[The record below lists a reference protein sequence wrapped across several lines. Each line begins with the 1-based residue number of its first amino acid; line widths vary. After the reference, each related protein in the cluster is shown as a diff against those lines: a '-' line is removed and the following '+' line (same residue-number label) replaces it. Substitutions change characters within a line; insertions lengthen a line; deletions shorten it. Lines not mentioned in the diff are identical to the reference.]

1 MTDQEVTYQP
11 AEISTIKHITNNIN
25 EFKGDQLQTYNSIIA
40 KYPLPNQLTQINSQ
54 IRLHTWY
61 LLDTVIADLVNIIKF
76 ATREFTKIYTNARS
90 SASATNQT
98 INIGNSRQLNRQQL
112 DITKINTNIYILP
125 LDFKKELTRADY
137 DLLLTPDPEKTVNP
151 GLINSG
157 LCTTGD
163 IYNRNIFIYRSCEM
177 GFVLLHEL
185 IHNYNIEYL
194 FIDNADYDKINEYL
208 TQTFKIDDPISTE
221 AGTDAIAH
229 VLWLK
234 YLYEHTYK
242 SNTKVFQSNSVLG
255 EINKLT
261 KTRAINMIKLFIDI
275 SKHKYSTPNDT
286 SRDIII
292 KEKTGAF
299 EYFVIKYCI
308 LMYIEYGNRYIF
320 SNTPFPLDIQA
331 DKLLPKLKDALS
343 ELITKAAAPNQDK
356 VSLPLSLNRSLI

>member
-1 MTDQEVTYQP
+1 MTDKGVTYQP
-11 AEISTIKHITNNIN
+11 AEIDTIKHITTNIN

-40 KYPLPNQLTQINSQ
+40 KYPLPNQSTQINKH

-61 LLDTVIADLVNIIKF
+61 LLDTVIADLVNIIEF
-76 ATREFTKIYTNARS
+76 AIREFTKVYANALS
-90 SASATNQT
+90 NASATNQT
-98 INIGNSRQLNRQQL
+98 INIGNNKQLNRQQL
-112 DITKINTNIYILP
+112 DISKINTNIYILP

-137 DLLLTPDPEKTVNP
+137 DLLLAPDLEETVNP

-157 LCTTGD
+157 LCTVGD

-194 FIDNADYDKINEYL
+194 FIDNTGYDKINAYL

-229 VLWLK
+229 VLWLR
-234 YLYEHTYK
+234 YLYEYTYK
-242 SNTKVFQSNSVLG
+242 LNTKVFKSNKVLG

-261 KTRAINMIKLFIDI
+261 KTRAINMIKLFSDI
-275 SKHKYSTPNDT
+275 SINKYLTPNNT
-286 SRDIII
+286 NKNIII

-308 LMYIEYGNRYIF
+308 LLYIEYGNRYIF
-320 SNTPFPLDIQA
+320 DNELLPLNVQVD
-331 DKLLPKLKDALS
+331 DLLPKLKNELS
-343 ELITKAAAPNQDK
+343 RLIAEAVAPNQPK
-356 VSLPLSLNRSLI
+356 VSLPISLNRSLI